1 MYDLARIS
9 QSEMAECGNALK
21 GLGSGAGSMEETANK
36 IVRYLYDNMTDAQ
49 TGDNACALIR
59 FYKTHSFGQLDA
71 GLQEFAQGILGRAPD
86 SPDMKCLTMLA
97 TAGENPAWNSRANS
111 AGHRAI
117 PLASAEF
124 VEQIPMIAQLIS
136 QFGIEM
142 GSVLN
147 PDPSVIVDLERRSYN
162 AFYIADAVGS
172 PYIPAQDEFVIP
184 YGVKSVVGFG
194 GVLSSGELFAVIMFS
209 KVSIPRETAESF
221 RGLAA
226 SVKEAVQ
233 PYVGGAVFA

>member
-1 MYDLARIS
+1 MYDLAKFG

-36 IVRYLYDNMTDAQ
+36 IVRYLYDNMTDPQ
-49 TGDNACALIR
+49 TGGNACALVR
-59 FYKTHSFGQLDA
+59 FYKTHSFGQLDS
-71 GLQEFAQGILGRAPD
+71 GLREFAQGILGRAPE

-111 AGHRAI
+111 AGHKAI

-142 GSVLN
+142 GSVLS

-162 AFYIADAVGS
+162 CFYIADAVGS
-172 PYIPAQDEFVIP
+172 PYIPAQDEFVVP
-184 YGVKSVVGFG
+184 
-194 GVLSSGELFAVIMFS
+194 
-209 KVSIPRETAESF
+209 
-221 RGLAA
+221 
-226 SVKEAVQ
+226 
-233 PYVGGAVFA
+233 